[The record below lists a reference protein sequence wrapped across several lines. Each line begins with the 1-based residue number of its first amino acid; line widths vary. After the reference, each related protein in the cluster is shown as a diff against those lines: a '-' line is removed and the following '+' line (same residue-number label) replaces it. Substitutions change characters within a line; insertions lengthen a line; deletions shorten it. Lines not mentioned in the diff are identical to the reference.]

1 MDRPGLLQYT
11 AEYTFSQLK
20 CKPVQTSNLKK
31 LLIFLEND
39 EKKHFVDEFE
49 YLAVLDLRPKLARLL
64 FPCFLRKENFEWNQV
79 YLKCTNFKFKLAF
92 KHIKCARV
100 VYCNTDWKV
109 KFYPEGKSRYVEQ
122 MLECSG

>member
-1 MDRPGLLQYT
+1 MKQKFKAPFHFNFHGRTDYEEMNSMDRPGLLQYT

-49 YLAVLDLRPKLARLL
+49 YLAVLELRPKLARLL
-64 FPCFLRKENFEWNQV
+64 FPCFLEREF
-79 YLKCTNFKFKLAF
+79 
-92 KHIKCARV
+92 
-100 VYCNTDWKV
+100 
-109 KFYPEGKSRYVEQ
+109 
-122 MLECSG
+122 

>member
-31 LLIFLEND
+31 LLILLEND

-49 YLAVLDLRPKLARLL
+49 YLAVLDLRP
-64 FPCFLRKENFEWNQV
+64 
-79 YLKCTNFKFKLAF
+79 
-92 KHIKCARV
+92 
-100 VYCNTDWKV
+100 
-109 KFYPEGKSRYVEQ
+109 
-122 MLECSG
+122 